1 MFAES
6 NRRWMSRIAAAVLS
20 CTGLWALTTPSASAQ
35 AVPGYC
41 APPYKINWPAAN
53 PVWSLCWLPPDN
65 SSGVDG
71 SGLELRHVFYKGKR
85 VFWQAHVP
93 VLNVKYDP
101 GGCGGS
107 DLSYRDWQNSPTP
120 FDANNVLSIGYA
132 EPTVPP
138 TTVCDHPGTDSGMF
152 SGVAVEKG
160 GGQLILTTQM
170 QAGWYRYIQKW
181 TFYPDG
187 TIEPRFGFTA
197 ITAPCTSK
205 PHNHHVY
212 FRFDFDIDGA
222 ANDAI
227 EERNLFWSLRATE
240 ASRNYVPLV
249 GRRWRVRD
257 KSTGRGYQVIPGAH
271 DGVADAWA
279 VADVWALLYR
289 FSEIDDG
296 GATGGPNG
304 DAAHMN
310 NYVNGE
316 NINGRDVVLWT
327 HAMNRHATG
336 IGCEFTGPTLKPF
349 GPW

>member
-1 MFAES
+1 MFTGVK
-6 NRRWMSRIAAAVLS
+6 RKHLIVAAAVMS
-20 CTGLWALTTPSASAQ
+20 GVALWMSAGSVASGQ

-41 APPYKINWPAAN
+41 VAPYKINWPASN
-53 PVWSLCWLPPDN
+53 PVWSLCWVPPDN

-85 VFWQAHVP
+85 VFWQANVP

-101 GGCGGS
+101 GGCGGP
-107 DLSYRDWQNSPTP
+107 DLSYRDWQNSLMP

-138 TTVCDHPGTDSGMF
+138 TTVCDHPGTDSGSF

-160 GGQLILTTQM
+160 ASQLILTTQM

-181 TFYPDG
+181 IFHLDG

-197 ITAPCTSK
+197 INDYCTTK

-212 FRFDFDIDGA
+212 WRFDFDIDGFP
-222 ANDAI
+222 NDMV
-227 EERNLFWSLRATE
+227 EERNTIWSPKILE
-240 ASRNYVPLV
+240 FNRNYAPLF
-249 GRRWRVRD
+249 GRSWRVRD
-257 KSTGRGYQVIPGAH
+257 KVTGRGYLVIPGPT

-289 FSEIDDG
+289 FGEIDDG
-296 GATGGPNG
+296 GATSGPNG
-304 DAAHMN
+304 NAAHMS

-316 NINGRDVVLWT
+316 NINGRDVVLWA

-336 IGCEFTGPTLKPF
+336 IGCHFVGPTLKPF